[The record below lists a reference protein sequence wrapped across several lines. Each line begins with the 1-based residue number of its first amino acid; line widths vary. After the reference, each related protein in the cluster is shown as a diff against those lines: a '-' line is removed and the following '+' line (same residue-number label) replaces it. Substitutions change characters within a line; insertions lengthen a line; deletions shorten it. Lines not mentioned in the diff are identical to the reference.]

1 MLRHRLSTVALLVL
15 LAVLVGDLVIDY
27 PKLPARIASNFDW
40 AGTPN
45 GWMSRQQFLIVT
57 AVLILV
63 FVGMF
68 ISVAG
73 IARLP
78 DDKLNLP
85 NKDYWLAP
93 QRRSQ
98 TMHMLCEWMRW
109 FLVLTLSVLVL
120 AIVTA
125 VHANLSAVPHF
136 AGSVF
141 VAMLA
146 LLCAAPVM
154 IAWLI
159 CRLQAKPAA

>member
-1 MLRHRLSTVALLVL
+1 MLRHRLSTVALLAL
-15 LAVLVGDLVIDY
+15 LAVLVGDLVLDY
-27 PKLPARIASNFDW
+27 PKLPARVASHFDW
-40 AGTPN
+40 AGAPN

-57 AVLILV
+57 AVLIVV
-63 FVGMF
+63 FVSLFVG
-68 ISVAG
+68 VAR

-78 DDKLNLP
+78 DEKLNLP

-93 QRRSQ
+93 ERRGK
-98 TMHMLCEWMRW
+98 TMHLLCEWMRW

-120 AIVTA
+120 AIVAA
-125 VHANLSAVPHF
+125 VHANLSPVPHF
-136 AGSVF
+136 ERGVV

-159 CRLQAKPAA
+159 WRLQAKPAA